1 MSQRRSSARRHNR
14 SKAITEGVQNVGTFL
29 SNLASRFARQFTR
42 RNRDHLV
49 VPINESPRRS
59 KSSSPRR
66 SKSSSPRR
74 SNNRSSTYIIP
85 SSQVI
90 SNPELVTSIT
100 NNNKFKK
107 TSKTSFKTSPKEF
120 TALGL
125 KSTFSRRK
133 LTKSGAKSNK
143 KRK

>member
-1 MSQRRSSARRHNR
+1 MSQLRSRSSIRRNR
-14 SKAITEGVQNVGTFL
+14 SRAVTEGVQNVGTFL

-59 KSSSPRR
+59 KSSSPRS
-66 SKSSSPRR
+66 SKSSSPR
-74 SNNRSSTYIIP
+74 
-85 SSQVI
+85 
-90 SNPELVTSIT
+90 
-100 NNNKFKK
+100 KKK
-107 TSKTSFKTSPKEF
+107 TNSVDLSDID

-125 KSTFSRRK
+125 KSTFK
-133 LTKSGAKSNK
+133 KSGAKSGK

>member
-1 MSQRRSSARRHNR
+1 MSQRKSSARIRNSSR
-14 SKAITEGVQNVGTFL
+14 AVSEGVQNVGIFL

-49 VPINESPRRS
+49 VPINE
-59 KSSSPRR
+59 SPRR

-125 KSTFSRRK
+125 KSTFK
-133 LTKSGAKSNK
+133 KSGAKSNK

>member
-1 MSQRRSSARRHNR
+1 MSSVNNPSNRRSSTRRR
-14 SKAITEGVQNVGTFL
+14 SRSRAVSEGVQNVGIFL

-59 KSSSPRR
+59 KSSSPRSSKSNSLR
-66 SKSSSPRR
+66 SSKSSSPRKK
-74 SNNRSSTYIIP
+74 NTN
-85 SSQVI
+85 
-90 SNPELVTSIT
+90 SIDL
-100 NNNKFKK
+100 
-107 TSKTSFKTSPKEF
+107 SDID

-125 KSTFSRRK
+125 KSTFK
-133 LTKSGAKSNK
+133 KSGAKSGK